1 MAMPGVKLEFKQLT
15 SPGPP
20 ATQYLLVHFSRCN
33 LIQPMTS
40 RRDFWPRGKCRIGQN
55 AEVRAPKKLTSDFCS
70 EILMI
75 ESIKQSLNFNNMKKK
90 NGAEIASHVH
100 FKTKSFMLPVLG
112 DSSVRKHEIL
122 IGHSRQIV
130 GHKMFAPNGILPR

>member
-90 NGAEIASHVH
+90 MVLKLRVMCTLRQRALCSLSLGIHLFGN
-100 FKTKSFMLPVLG
+100 TKF
-112 DSSVRKHEIL
+112 
-122 IGHSRQIV
+122 
-130 GHKMFAPNGILPR
+130 